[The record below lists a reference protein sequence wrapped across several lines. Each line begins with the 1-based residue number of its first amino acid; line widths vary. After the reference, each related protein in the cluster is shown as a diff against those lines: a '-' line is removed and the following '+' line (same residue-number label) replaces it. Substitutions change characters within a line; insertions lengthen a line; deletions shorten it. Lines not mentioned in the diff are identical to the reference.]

1 MDGAFA
7 GAPSHLRGGTG
18 IPVRETDMNTR
29 RSANLRSA
37 MLLVALALVFF
48 VAVMVRYRL
57 FGQ

>member
-1 MDGAFA
+1 
-7 GAPSHLRGGTG
+7 
-18 IPVRETDMNTR
+18 MNAR